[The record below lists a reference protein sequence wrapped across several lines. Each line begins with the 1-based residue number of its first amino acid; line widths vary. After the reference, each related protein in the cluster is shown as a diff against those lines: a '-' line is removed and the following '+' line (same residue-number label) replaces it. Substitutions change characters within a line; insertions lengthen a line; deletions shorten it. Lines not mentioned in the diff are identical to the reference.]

1 MSNMG
6 TVREIYEAF
15 GRGDVP
21 AILNKLDGNV
31 EWETQNPVAGVPW
44 LQSRPWESKHHRF
57 FRIASTAKD
66 HPL

>member
-1 MSNMG
+1 MSNIG

-21 AILNKLDGNV
+21 AILNKLDDNI

-44 LQSRPWESKHHRF
+44 LQRLGMAVPPGGRGV
-57 FRIASTAKD
+57 
-66 HPL
+66 